1 MLRIYKTYT
10 LKTSLL
16 DDFMYYENRQ
26 RILHEE
32 RARLLIR
39 SYENP
44 YLVPLLDPPRK
55 LQPVRDV
62 PSIRDIIGIKHD
74 TNDLT
79 TVNETSV
86 SEKNQTAP
94 AGKLSSESNPD
105 NSANVSDSCRVDEVS
120 SAVDELNISTLNIRA
135 SEPESALPSVEVSNK
150 TNGELVSVVTI
161 GSMPI
166 KVVDTECTG
175 GFLTVGTIP
184 LDPRNLLRN

>member
-1 MLRIYKTYT
+1 MLRIYKTYN

-32 RARLLIR
+32 RTRLLIR

-55 LQPVRDV
+55 LQPIRDL
-62 PSIRDIIGIKHD
+62 PSIREVNGNTHD
-74 TNDLT
+74 TNGST
-79 TVNETSV
+79 IVNESEV
-86 SEKNQTAP
+86 SKDGVLTPEKDHSPP
-94 AGKLSSESNPD
+94 AEGQLSSETKPN
-105 NSANVSDSCRVDEVS
+105 NSANAAGEVS
-120 SAVDELNISTLNIRA
+120 NAVDELNVSTLSISTG
-135 SEPESALPSVEVSNK
+135 EPEPSTEVPK
-150 TNGELVSVVTI
+150 RTNNESVSVVTI

-166 KVVDTECTG
+166 KVVDTESS